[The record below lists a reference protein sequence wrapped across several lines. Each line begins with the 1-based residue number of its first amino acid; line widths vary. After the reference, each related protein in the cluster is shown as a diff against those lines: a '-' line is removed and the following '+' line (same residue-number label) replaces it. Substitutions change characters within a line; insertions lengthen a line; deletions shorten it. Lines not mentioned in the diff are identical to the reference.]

1 MNHSD
6 KNFIDKVAS
15 LAAQAG
21 KEVVKY
27 VLILFYAAQHPDVPI
42 KAKMLIPAALA
53 YFILPLDAIPDVLP
67 GVGYSDDLGVL
78 IAAVGAIMG
87 IITDPNAKNSIMKST
102 KQMMK
107 KWFGD
112 DEDDSASPILLP
124 K

>member
-1 MNHSD
+1 MNYSD
-6 KNFIDKVAS
+6 KNFINQVAS
-15 LAAQAG
+15 LAATAG

-78 IAAVGAIMG
+78 IAAVGAVKA
-87 IITDPNAKNSIMKST
+87 IISDPNVKNVIMEST
-102 KQMMK
+102 KLIMK

-112 DEDDSASPILLP
+112 DEDDTAYSILLP